1 MTEDQMAEAMNGK
14 LKVRFGSRTGY
25 IVDSYKASNG
35 QIVAIVSQKA
45 AGTASG
51 NNVPL
56 DTLELVKE

>member
-14 LKVRFGSRTGY
+14 LPVRYHGRIGY
-25 IVDSYKASNG
+25 IVDSYKTSNG
-35 QIVAIVSQKA
+35 TIIAIVSNKA

-51 NNVPL
+51 NNIPL

>member
-1 MTEDQMAEAMNGK
+1 MTEDQMAQAMNGK
-14 LKVRFGSRTGY
+14 LKVRYGGRVGY
-25 IVDSYKASNG
+25 IVDSYKTDG
-35 QIVAIVSQKA
+35 GRIIAIVSNKA

>member
-14 LKVRFGSRTGY
+14 LKVRFGGRVGY
-25 IVDSYKASNG
+25 IIDSYRTSNG
-35 QIVAIVSQKA
+35 DIIAIVANKA

-56 DTLELVKE
+56 HTLELVKE